1 MRRVLT
7 NRYKIHSVV
16 VVWLAALLLH
26 PTVSVGQAQTILS
39 PSDAAASDAWRSIAE
54 KVALLAKK
62 AGCDGKNCKIL
73 VADCITTETSSSL
86 YGRRISNEFSDAL
99 ANVVGHAHV
108 VNRSLLKEFLDEK
121 KIPSHYLSDGRGAGW
136 LGKKLGA
143 TFVVSPS
150 LISYSVGPQVIFR
163 ITRVDSELV
172 VTPEAIRIPL
182 APPSTADLQPSEEF
196 AALQV
201 VPPTRNSELDFNRL
215 VIGHQGNLP
224 KCYYSPQPA
233 YTEDARILKING
245 SVVAEAIVTQDG
257 AVKDL
262 IILKG
267 LPCGLSESMI
277 AALKTW
283 RCKPALI
290 DGKPVAVRTQFEV
303 TYRLY

>member
-7 NRYKIHSVV
+7 NRGKIPLAVA
-16 VVWLAALLLH
+16 VWLAVLLLF
-26 PTVSVGQAQTILS
+26 PIISVAQAQTLS
-39 PSDAAASDAWRSIAE
+39 AVSDADVSEAWRSIAE

-62 AGCDGKNCKIL
+62 AGCDGENCKIL
-73 VADCITTETSSSL
+73 VANCITTETSSSI
-86 YGRRISNEFSDAL
+86 YGRRISNQFSDAL
-99 ANVVGHAHV
+99 TNVVGPAHV
-108 VNRSLLKEFLDEK
+108 VNRSLLKAFLEEK
-121 KIPSHYLSDGRGAGW
+121 KISSKFLYGDTGARW

-150 LISYSVGPQVIFR
+150 LVSYSLGSQVLFKIVS
-163 ITRVDSELV
+163 VDSELV
-172 VTPEAIRIPL
+172 VVPDAIRIPL
-182 APPSTADLQPSEEF
+182 APPSTTDLQPSEEF
-196 AALQV
+196 STLRV
-201 VPPTRNSELDFNRL
+201 VPPAPSSELDFNRL